1 MDNAER
7 ACATLKQ
14 LRGLGVNLSIDDF
27 GTGYSSLSYLARF
40 ATNTLKIDRSFIGE
54 MMTSDETLEVVRTFV
69 TLAATLNIDVVA
81 EGVETQ
87 QQRQVLNALKVK
99 YAQGFLFF
107 RPLAASQVSGLLNP
121 AGFPLPID
129 QPLTPVAISFTQV
142 ETAAVN

>member
-1 MDNAER
+1 MCFGCVLAGSAIGMSKHR
-7 ACATLKQ
+7 VI
-14 LRGLGVNLSIDDF
+14 LRHIL
-27 GTGYSSLSYLARF
+27 
-40 ATNTLKIDRSFIGE
+40 
-54 MMTSDETLEVVRTFV
+54 LEVVRTIV

-107 RPLAASQVSGLLNP
+107 RPLAASQVSGLLDP

-142 ETAAVN
+142 ETAAAN